1 MKLALLLAVA
11 TLRAGTPD
19 WLARVQPVVTAA
31 EKKAYLTLAEN
42 ERAKFEQD
50 FWANKAISA
59 DEYFARADY
68 VDANYGST
76 KPGSGANTDQGRV
89 YLALG
94 PPNRVTRI
102 PSSRVFVP
110 LEIWYYDSVPGVL
123 NTELRLIF
131 FQKGNTGF
139 PKLYSPL
146 VDTIR
151 ALLLP
156 QASTRTM
163 FGPNDSTPE
172 SDIRKILKVG
182 PAEDEVI
189 PASVGAAAGIK
200 YSGNEEILGRIASP
214 REMLGGA
221 PKTDVHS
228 RLILGRP
235 KLDVMQ
241 TTSPFGGVQVD
252 FLLDTKARQEIRVE
266 IMEGSSSVYQN
277 RLRLQFPEA
286 RAVSY
291 EHRLD
296 LLPGSYR
303 VVFTVDGAI
312 YPYMVEVPAA
322 GGIVRAD
329 LSSAASGRRT
339 PFEFDSSRLE
349 FNPAGRY
356 AAVAVARPGAV
367 TWTIRQGA
375 QAIWKSTSDA
385 KQIALVELPAQ
396 GIAPGVYRLEATTS
410 DQSRSMELVVKPSGA
425 EPPQRTVL
433 SFNANLSPT
442 SRLAFVGHQW
452 LLRGDVNEARRS
464 LQASLE
470 KGLTAEAQVEL
481 ARADAMQGS
490 LDAARERVRRVLA
503 AHPDH
508 FQALAVLASI
518 EAQFQDYPVAA
529 DLYRRA
535 LAIQDSPALRAALA
549 QLPAR

>member
-11 TLRAGTPD
+11 TLRAGTPE
-19 WLARVQPVVTAA
+19 WLARVEPVMTSA
-31 EKKAYLTLAEN
+31 EKKAYLALEGK

-50 FWANKAISA
+50 FWANKTISA
-59 DEYFARADY
+59 NDYFARLDY

-76 KPGSGANTDQGRV
+76 KPGSGANTDQGQV

-94 PPNRVTRI
+94 APNRVTRI

-110 LEIWYYDSVPGVL
+110 LEIWYYDSIPGVL

-139 PKLYSPL
+139 PKLYSPI

-163 FGPNDSTPE
+163 FGPNDSTSE
-172 SDIRKILKVG
+172 TEIRKILKVG

-189 PASVGAAAGIK
+189 TASVGVATGIK

-221 PKTDVHS
+221 PKTDVRS

-235 KLDVMQ
+235 KLDVVQ
-241 TTSPFGGVQVD
+241 TRSEYGGVQVD
-252 FLLDTKARQEIRVE
+252 FMLDTKARGEIALEV
-266 IMEGSSSVYQN
+266 IEGTATVYQN
-277 RLRLQFPEA
+277 RLRLQFRETQ
-286 RAVSY
+286 AVLY

-303 VVFTVDGAI
+303 LVFTVDGAT
-312 YPYMVEVPAA
+312 YPYAIEVPAA
-322 GGIVRAD
+322 GAIVRAD
-329 LSSAASGRRT
+329 VSSAASGRRT
-339 PFEFDSSRLE
+339 PFEFDGRRLE
-349 FNPAGRY
+349 LNAAGRY
-356 AAVAVARPGAV
+356 AAVAVARPGTV

-375 QAIWKSTSDA
+375 QAVWKSATEA
-385 KQIALVELPAQ
+385 KEIAVMELPQ
-396 GIAPGVYRLEATTS
+396 GIAPGVYRLEAATS
-410 DQSRSMELVVKPSGA
+410 DESRSMDLVVKAGA
-425 EPPQRTVL
+425 AETSQKALL
-433 SFNANLSPT
+433 SFNANLAPAA
-442 SRLAFVGHQW
+442 RLAFVGHQW
-452 LLRGDVNEARRS
+452 LLRGKMSEARRS

-470 KGLTAEAQVEL
+470 KGATDEAQVEL
-481 ARADAMQGS
+481 ARADAMQGD
-490 LDAARERVRRVLA
+490 LDTARERVRRVLA
-503 AHPDH
+503 VHPDH